1 MADPTVSQVYQTSI
15 PQELLPYAQTL
26 LDTASQFTDIEKNPY
41 QQYQGER
48 VAQLSPLTQQAMDTA
63 SQLGISGQ
71 IGAGTDIAGAAGLGA
86 LQRETFANPYA
97 ASAYMSPFMQNVV
110 DVQQQEAKRQA
121 AIQNQGMQA
130 QAAKAGAFGG
140 ARDYVMRGEANRALQ
155 NQLQGIQATGL
166 QNAFQQAQQQF
177 NTEQQQRMQGLS
189 TGLQA
194 ANTLGALGQQQYN
207 QSLGITGVQAQ
218 LGQQEQQRAQ
228 DVINAQYQDFLN
240 YQNYPYKQLGF
251 MSDLIRGT
259 PTTQS
264 ASTIYQAPPST
275 MQNLMSLGL
284 GAYGLNQLFP
294 TQRTPGNKEGGLMQ
308 AYANGGMVS
317 FDNGGSVFS
326 PEFKRYAVDSIDPR
340 QLPIAQRNAMA
351 RGDMETASFAQDE
364 MALDAAIRRGIG
376 AAFTPDMAD
385 NVVRAAGGG
394 ILAFNKGGESDTSE
408 DDDSE
413 EGSGALSA
421 SDFRLGPADPR
432 LLAQATEDIQALRRY
447 TPQAVNP
454 ADVERIRAK
463 RLASIN
469 KELGP
474 NIGMEDFRKYLRGA
488 DEDRGAALQE
498 GKGLAALEAAGAVL
512 DPAAGGNAMRGMGLA
527 GRAFSRSYGQ
537 AMQADRREKRA
548 LAEAGF
554 HLADAERKERM
565 GLMKEAD
572 AAEAAHRSS
581 IEKANKFNFDKL
593 NAQAKATTDLTKA
606 SRQLRA
612 PGAGGAGG
620 KERDQAQAIR
630 LFGADI
636 KRQFPD
642 MPQEQVE
649 AQALNMFLQQKG
661 AGLPGVTA
669 RVEGAEQKDARTAFQ
684 NRLSYGIDAR
694 AKAYREADKAGN
706 EEKRNQLR
714 AEIAAEEG
722 YKLPNVSDM
731 VKPVDVSEPKPAKPA
746 APSKPAAAKTD
757 TNLQAKVT
765 EAFGSYDPSKYDYR
779 INPETGKVQ
788 RKAK

>member
-63 SQLGISGQ
+63 SQMGISGQ

-155 NQLQGIQATGL
+155 GQLQGIQAAGL
-166 QNAFQQAQQQF
+166 QNAFQNAQQQF

-194 ANTLGALGQQQYN
+194 ASTLGALGQLQYN
-207 QSLGITGVQAQ
+207 QALGITGVQAQ
-218 LGQQEQQRAQ
+218 LGQAEQQRAQ

-294 TQRTPGNKEGGLMQ
+294 TQKTPGNKEGGLMQ
-308 AYANGGMVS
+308 AYAGGGMVS

-351 RGDMETASFAQDE
+351 RGDMETAGFAQDE

-394 ILAFNKGGESDTSE
+394 ILAFQDRGYVDSTDAESE
-408 DDDSE
+408 DDYEDRTQ
-413 EGSGALSA
+413 
-421 SDFRLGPADPR
+421 FRQGPADPR
-432 LLAQATEDIQALRRY
+432 LLAQASEDISSLRKF
-447 TPQAVNP
+447 TPQTVNP
-454 ADVERIRAK
+454 ADVERIRAA

-474 NIGMEDFRKYLRGA
+474 NTGMEDFRKYLRGA
-488 DEDRGAALQE
+488 DDDRGAALQE

-512 DPAAGGNAMRGMGLA
+512 DPAAGGNAMRGLGMA
-527 GRAFSRSYGQ
+527 GKAFARSYGQ

-572 AAEAAHRSS
+572 AAEAAHRTS
-581 IEKANKFNFDKL
+581 IKEANKFNFDKL
-593 NAQAKATTDLTKA
+593 NAQAKATIDLTKA

-612 PGAGGAGG
+612 PGAGGKPSTQAEGTAEYYNYF
-620 KERDQAQAIR
+620 KEMY
-630 LFGADI
+630 
-636 KRQFPD
+636 PD
-642 MPQEQVE
+642 KTE
-649 AQALNMFLQQKG
+649 AQLRKMALDTYLEKKGPGLEGVKVRTEATTDEKARERAAKRSLTDPALNEALRKKDAAGAAARRAAILEEELKTQPDKPSGGPITPEEFNTKWATLKKG
-661 AGLPGVTA
+661 ETLVGPDGVTYT
-669 RVEGAEQKDARTAFQ
+669 K
-684 NRLSYGIDAR
+684 
-694 AKAYREADKAGN
+694 K
-706 EEKRNQLR
+706 
-714 AEIAAEEG
+714 
-722 YKLPNVSDM
+722 
-731 VKPVDVSEPKPAKPA
+731 
-746 APSKPAAAKTD
+746 
-757 TNLQAKVT
+757 
-765 EAFGSYDPSKYDYR
+765 
-779 INPETGKVQ
+779 
-788 RKAK
+788 